1 MYTKHALSQDQCQA
15 AVTAVVAEFKRDP
28 NNPVWTMAIVDD
40 AGNLCAFTRSDGAG
54 PMLGRN
60 CIKKAYTSA
69 MTGAST
75 KVFGATRPGETDFAA
90 DLLEHDW
97 NVTEWGDPMLM
108 VISGGVCI
116 RHPSNNAILGGIG
129 VSGLPYGPGD
139 HDMALVALKAMDLD
153 GG

>member
-15 AVTAVVAEFKRDP
+15 AIAAVIAEFKKSP
-28 NNPVWTMAIVDD
+28 NSPPWTMAIVDD
-40 AGNLCAFTRSDGAG
+40 AGNLLAFTRSDGAG

-69 MTGAST
+69 MTGSST
-75 KVFGATRPGETDFAA
+75 KVFGETRPGETDFAA
-90 DLLEHDW
+90 NLMEHDW
-97 NVTEWGDPMLM
+97 KVNEYGDPMLM
-108 VISGGVCI
+108 VVSGGVCI
-116 RHPSNNAILGGIG
+116 RDLSNNAILGGIG

-139 HDMALVALKAMDLD
+139 HDMALVALKAMNLQ